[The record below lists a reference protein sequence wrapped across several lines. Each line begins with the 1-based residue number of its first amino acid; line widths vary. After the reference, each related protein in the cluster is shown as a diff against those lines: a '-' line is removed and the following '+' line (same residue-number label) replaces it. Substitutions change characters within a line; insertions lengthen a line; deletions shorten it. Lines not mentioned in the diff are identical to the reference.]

1 MGNFF
6 KSNNITWKNEIS
18 NIKIVLESTVQDFN
32 DIQVKCLETEEKLD
46 ESKKEVILLRNER
59 KCDVEEM
66 EENFRLMSIREQE
79 SKEMIRQRDMM
90 IKENVEAAKS
100 LKVNITSLKNKI
112 SEMKIVMQ
120 STTSEQM
127 QQIKLKNDGK
137 DTQIKGFN
145 EKICMITEEK
155 MKIKS
160 ENEKSLEDL
169 ELSKKVAEHNFSSSQ
184 QEVAKE
190 ITQNIQEV
198 MSLQQQQHLS
208 STEPSM
214 ELLKSM
220 EVKRSVREKELN
232 NIKGKCVQY
241 EEKLDECKNEILRK
255 ERKYN
260 EMDMADKMKLG
271 TTRDEDICKSIR
283 QRDIEIE
290 EQLDAVNSL
299 KNKSTCLK
307 NKISDMRFVMKSTTA
322 GPQKEMAQNDIKNN
336 TIEELMGKM
345 CGITEEKMKMKSEDD
360 RSTEDLELSKKVAE
374 DELLSQEE
382 VAKEAILKLEQEMTH
397 QQQ

>member
-59 KCDVEEM
+59 KCYVEEM

-232 NIKGKCVQY
+232 NIKVKCVQN
-241 EEKLDECKNEILRK
+241 EEKLDENEKEIIRLRK
-255 ERKYN
+255 EREYN
-260 EMDMADKMKLG
+260 EVEMEEKMKV
-271 TTRDEDICKSIR
+271 ISIR
-283 QRDIEIE
+283 EKERDDMIGQQEMNIE
-290 EQLDAVNSL
+290 EQLEDIKL
-299 KNKSTCLK
+299 KNKHACLE
-307 NKISDMRFVMKSTTA
+307 NEIS
-322 GPQKEMAQNDIKNN
+322 E
-336 TIEELMGKM
+336 
-345 CGITEEKMKMKSEDD
+345 
-360 RSTEDLELSKKVAE
+360 
-374 DELLSQEE
+374 
-382 VAKEAILKLEQEMTH
+382 
-397 QQQ
+397 